1 MKSKKLALWMILV
14 LLVGMQPQVMAAQEA
29 TDSQVVLDGC
39 ANEIRPMAT
48 CVNCGDFAYFT
59 CNDDGI
65 YDGTS
70 THRYN
75 FWTQEYTITWR
86 ISTATRRCSWCGY
99 TTLVYSDFSD
109 DPAYHDCYR
118 SHGACGQGIYNTCP
132 VQGWNL
138 GGM

>member
-48 CVNCGDFAYFT
+48 C
-59 CNDDGI
+59 
-65 YDGTS
+65 TS

-75 FWTQEYTITWR
+75 FWTQECTITWR

-99 TTLVYSDFSD
+99 TTLVYSDFLD